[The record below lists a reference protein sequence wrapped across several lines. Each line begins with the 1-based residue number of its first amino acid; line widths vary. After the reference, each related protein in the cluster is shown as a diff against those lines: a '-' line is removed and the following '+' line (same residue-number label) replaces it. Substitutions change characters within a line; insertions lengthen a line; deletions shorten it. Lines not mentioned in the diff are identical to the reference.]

1 MSSLAVWSKFAT
13 MGRDGIHLVRA
24 LATGLRKKTPARPI
38 LLEHARQSNSAAVS
52 LLKVDKQIGLIQYHG
67 LSGYLKQRFQ
77 FQSTLLPDA
86 AKNHPVES
94 TNKGA
99 RVAFMVTTA
108 MRTELTDRLGYD
120 ADQIKKLTPM
130 QVSLILHHNVAPATM
145 EQELPNLMQAHQEV
159 ERVRQQEAEIVR
171 REEAQVLRQEEEERA
186 ARQQP
191 QLEDADPREFAE
203 EKMVQQYSDGSSSI
217 QSTGGYMSVNLLG
230 LDKNC
235 LTSGFADNWFEVT
248 ETKDGVVSRVGLYVD
263 QEEADLGCSTRQW
276 IANRNEQLL
285 IFKVNKISAESLM

>member
-1 MSSLAVWSKFAT
+1 
-13 MGRDGIHLVRA
+13 MGRDGIHLARA
-24 LATGLRKKTPARPI
+24 LATGLQKKTPARPI

-77 FQSTLLPDA
+77 STRFQSTLLSEEA
-86 AKNHPVES
+86 AKNNPAESS

-108 MRTELTDRLGYD
+108 MRTELKDRLGYD
-120 ADQIKKLTPM
+120 ADQIKQLTPM
-130 QVSLILHHNVAPATM
+130 QVSLILHHNVTPATM
-145 EQELPNLMQAHQEV
+145 AQELPDLMQAHQEA
-159 ERVRQQEAEIVR
+159 ERVRQEEAERVR
-171 REEAQVLRQEEEERA
+171 QEEEAQVLRQEEEERA
-186 ARQQP
+186 TREQP
-191 QLEDADPREFAE
+191 QPSLRVVDTDPKELAE
-203 EKMVQQYSDGSSSI
+203 QKMTQHYSHGSSSI
-217 QSTGGYMSVNLLG
+217 ISTGGYNMSVNLLG

-248 ETKDGVVSRVGLYVD
+248 ETKDGAVSRVGLYVD

-276 IANRNEQLL
+276 IADRNGQLL
-285 IFKVNKISAESLM
+285 KFEVNKVSAESLM